1 MIVAPIVAAQSARR
15 SRHMGEVL
23 LRQSWLAGGWWTS
36 LSISKQQLLKSS
48 PLKRVAGQPSDSCFR
63 RLLRGRW
70 GISNFL
76 LQIQPRIADSRCVH
90 SQDVALSIRE
100 SNSLA
105 VVEV

>member
-1 MIVAPIVAAQSARR
+1 MC
-15 SRHMGEVL
+15 ELL
-23 LRQSWLAGGWWTS
+23 LRQSWLAGGWWIS

>member
-1 MIVAPIVAAQSARR
+1 MC
-15 SRHMGEVL
+15 ELL
-23 LRQSWLAGGWWTS
+23 LRQSWLAGGCWTS

-63 RLLRGRW
+63 RPLRGRW
-70 GISNFL
+70 SISNFL
-76 LQIQPRIADSRCVH
+76 LLIQPRVADSRCVH
-90 SQDVALSIRE
+90 CQDIAHNTRV